1 MVHWE
6 YFIMKSNS
14 WVDITPS
21 EMDAIIAHGLEPQPL
36 FRKKLKTNKK
46 I

>member
-1 MVHWE
+1 MVQWE
-6 YFIMKSNS
+6 YFDNIQTNT

-36 FRKKLKTNKK
+36 FRKKQINKK
-46 I
+46 